1 MIGVLSVMSVSLCAF
16 ALGMGGNGGEKACAA
31 NAASDFYMENGAS
44 VRIDDKAGVR
54 FSTHISESRYNA
66 VKETAGDKEVK
77 LVTIV
82 NRADLGATHGAKK
95 AMEFEYNLAGVSA
108 KDGEYTVIARVTYS
122 ALEESLLLNA
132 ASVELEAKCYLVIG
146 NDWANA
152 VAAESDDNMR
162 SMRSVAYAALTA
174 GAVNKAD
181 VEKYLGTVREETR
194 ASALL
199 YTNAKAIDVSELTAT
214 YGDYT
219 AAYIGAKKIGD
230 VKNGKIDLA
239 EAYNGTAET
248 ITLMDSANNVVT
260 APLKY
265 AGDLS
270 AEIKSHKY
278 GSLAAMENGTV
289 ITLEKDGKQTTAT
302 VEGGKITAANLPAGT
317 YSVKT
322 NNYLNGEL
330 KITAGEKNEN
340 ALTLE
345 YDAFATTS
353 GMEGWGSVRDFSKQ
367 NDGKITL
374 DNDLQFIFSKKRYHK
389 VAFSVLLQKDWN
401 SAGRNGRQGVIFR
414 FRNGDE
420 YKGIAAMQT
429 EGEKQLQS
437 DGQTDYGAWWGA
449 QGVGLNGSLDLAEG
463 GGWNTLVNF
472 ASRTDFK
479 AALNAG
485 TLKLTVLRDGAVFY
499 AYLNGEYV
507 GCKSYAAKYADME
520 CEAGFYYFDF
530 SRTTT
535 MRDWNFEV
543 TEDTA
548 ELEAKIPAGSLNAAV
563 RTKVKGVVTQLTDGQ
578 KVKIEGGVSS
588 GEYTVTDGKISL
600 PKMFAGTYKLSYGEN
615 CFASIT
621 IEKDTEYTSDIEL
634 QYKVFDL
641 FKGWDE
647 AQHDFSHVND
657 EKPTIGN
664 NGKTLNVISHDS
676 YNDVATSLWIK
687 KGNSTH
693 EWDVQGIVLKFSNGS
708 YMFTNC
714 VKMSDGTYKLQWVN
728 GLWSLPIAK
737 AQELNYQNPFT
748 EAQNTAFESA
758 DGLQL
763 TVVRSG
769 NILTVYVNGEKV
781 PGGSV
786 VLDESYAS
794 MTVQAGFFDFDS
806 KTNATWKF
814 DIQSDISAYNTA
826 LEKTGSNEMQY
837 NNNVNLT
844 GDVWQAMKLKV
855 NAGYAGDVRIGFTA
869 WHNGV
874 DSNGDK
880 KGYVKSINSNNGN
893 SNNGPWKLQE
903 TDSWKNEVTLSDEF
917 KSALE
922 GEGLYLAYHRDAAT
936 GYVKVYAGATK
947 AALESA
953 IKSKTA
959 LSTFTAEPELK
970 KKEITVV
977 GVLFWAGDY
986 TASATGYSYGATS
999 EAVLAKLV

>member
-1 MIGVLSVMSVSLCAF
+1 MKKSKMIGALSVMSLSLCAF
-16 ALGMGGNGGEKACAA
+16 AVGMGINGGEKACAA

-66 VKETAGDKEVK
+66 AKETAGDKGVK

-82 NRADLGATHGAKK
+82 NRADLGAKPGAEK
-95 AMEFEYNLAGVSA
+95 AMEFEYNLAGVSP

-122 ALEESLLLNA
+122 ALEENLLLNA

-146 NDWANA
+146 NDWATA
-152 VAAESDDNMR
+152 VAAESNDNVR

-174 GAVNKAD
+174 GAVNQED
-181 VEKYLGTVREETR
+181 VKKYLGTVREETN

-199 YTNAKAIDVSELTAT
+199 YTDAKAIDVSELTAT

-239 EAYNGTAET
+239 VAYNGTTET

-260 APLKY
+260 APLKK

-330 KITAGEKNEN
+330 KITAGAKNES

-345 YDAFATTS
+345 
-353 GMEGWGSVRDFSKQ
+353 
-367 NDGKITL
+367 
-374 DNDLQFIFSKKRYHK
+374 
-389 VAFSVLLQKDWN
+389 
-401 SAGRNGRQGVIFR
+401 
-414 FRNGDE
+414 
-420 YKGIAAMQT
+420 
-429 EGEKQLQS
+429 
-437 DGQTDYGAWWGA
+437 
-449 QGVGLNGSLDLAEG
+449 
-463 GGWNTLVNF
+463 
-472 ASRTDFK
+472 
-479 AALNAG
+479 
-485 TLKLTVLRDGAVFY
+485 
-499 AYLNGEYV
+499 
-507 GCKSYAAKYADME
+507 
-520 CEAGFYYFDF
+520 
-530 SRTTT
+530 
-535 MRDWNFEV
+535 
-543 TEDTA
+543 
-548 ELEAKIPAGSLNAAV
+548 
-563 RTKVKGVVTQLTDGQ
+563 
-578 KVKIEGGVSS
+578 
-588 GEYTVTDGKISL
+588 
-600 PKMFAGTYKLSYGEN
+600 
-615 CFASIT
+615 
-621 IEKDTEYTSDIEL
+621 
-634 QYKVFDL
+634 YKVFDL

-657 EKPTIGN
+657 ENPTISMKGN
-664 NGKTLNVISHDS
+664 TLNVISRDK

-687 KGNSTH
+687 KGNSTNPA
-693 EWDVQGIVLKFSNGS
+693 DVQGIVLKFSNGS
-708 YMFTNC
+708 YMFTRC
-714 VKMSDGTYKLQWVN
+714 EKIGDGNYKLQWVKE
-728 GLWSLPIAK
+728 LWELPIAK
-737 AQELNYQNPFT
+737 AQWIDYQQPMT
-748 EAQNTAFESA
+748 EAQNTAFASA

-769 NILTVYVNGEKV
+769 NILTVYVNGEKI
-781 PGGSV
+781 PGGTV

-794 MTVQAGFFDFDS
+794 MTVQAGFFDYDS
-806 KTNATWKF
+806 KENATWKF
-814 DIQSDISAYNTA
+814 KIESDIFAYNTA

-855 NAGYAGDVRIGFTA
+855 NKGYTGEVRIGFTA

-874 DSNGDK
+874 DSNGK
-880 KGYVKSINSNNGN
+880 AKGYVKSILYQYEKETDS
-893 SNNGPWKLQE
+893 WIWWIQE
-903 TDSWKNEVTLSDEF
+903 TDSWKGTKLSEEF
-917 KSALE
+917 ASALT

-936 GYVKVYAGATK
+936 GFVKVYAGATK
-947 AALESA
+947 TALESA
-953 IKSKTA
+953 IESGTA
-959 LSTFTAEPELK
+959 VYTFTAESELK

-977 GVLFWAGDY
+977 GVLFWKGDY
-986 TASATGYSYGATS
+986 TASATGYSYGTTS

>member
-1 MIGVLSVMSVSLCAF
+1 MKKSKMIGVLSVMSVSLCAL
-16 ALGMGGNGGEKACAA
+16 ALGMGVNGAKADAENGAEAA
-31 NAASDFYMENGAS
+31 KDFYMENGAS

-66 VKETAGDKEVK
+66 VKESAGDKEVK

-82 NRADLGATHGAKK
+82 NRADLGAKHGADK

-132 ASVELEAKCYLVIG
+132 ASVELEAKCYLVID
-146 NDWANA
+146 NDWATA
-152 VAAESDDNMR
+152 VVAESNDNVR

-174 GAVNKAD
+174 GTVDKAD
-181 VEKYLGTVREETR
+181 VDKYLGSVQEETK

-199 YTNAKAIDVSELTAT
+199 YTNASAIDVSELTAT
-214 YGDYT
+214 YGGYT

-239 EAYNGTAET
+239 EAYNGTAKT
-248 ITLMDSANNVVT
+248 ITLMDSKNNVVT

-330 KITAGEKNEN
+330 KITAGAKNES

-345 YDAFATTS
+345 
-353 GMEGWGSVRDFSKQ
+353 
-367 NDGKITL
+367 
-374 DNDLQFIFSKKRYHK
+374 
-389 VAFSVLLQKDWN
+389 
-401 SAGRNGRQGVIFR
+401 
-414 FRNGDE
+414 
-420 YKGIAAMQT
+420 
-429 EGEKQLQS
+429 
-437 DGQTDYGAWWGA
+437 
-449 QGVGLNGSLDLAEG
+449 
-463 GGWNTLVNF
+463 
-472 ASRTDFK
+472 
-479 AALNAG
+479 
-485 TLKLTVLRDGAVFY
+485 
-499 AYLNGEYV
+499 
-507 GCKSYAAKYADME
+507 
-520 CEAGFYYFDF
+520 
-530 SRTTT
+530 
-535 MRDWNFEV
+535 
-543 TEDTA
+543 
-548 ELEAKIPAGSLNAAV
+548 
-563 RTKVKGVVTQLTDGQ
+563 
-578 KVKIEGGVSS
+578 
-588 GEYTVTDGKISL
+588 
-600 PKMFAGTYKLSYGEN
+600 
-615 CFASIT
+615 
-621 IEKDTEYTSDIEL
+621 
-634 QYKVFDL
+634 YKVFDL

-657 EKPTIGN
+657 ENPTISMKGN
-664 NGKTLNVISHDS
+664 TLNVISHDS

-687 KGNSTH
+687 KGNSTNPS
-693 EWDVQGIVLKFSNGS
+693 DVQGIVLKFSNGS
-708 YMFTNC
+708 YMFTRC
-714 VKMSDGTYKLQWVN
+714 EKMGDGNYKLQWVKE
-728 GLWSLPIAK
+728 LWNLPIAK
-737 AQELNYQNPFT
+737 AQWIDYQQPMT
-748 EAQNTAFESA
+748 EAQNTAFENA

-763 TVVRSG
+763 TAVRSG
-769 NILTVYVNGEKV
+769 NILTVYVNGEKL

-794 MTVQAGFFDFDS
+794 MTVQAGFFDYDS
-806 KTNATWKF
+806 KENATWKF
-814 DIQSDISAYNTA
+814 KIESDISTTYNTA
-826 LEKTGSNEMQY
+826 LEKTDSNEKQY

-855 NAGYAGDVRIGFTA
+855 NAGYTGEVRIGFTA

-874 DSNGDK
+874 DSNGK
-880 KGYVKSINSNNGN
+880 AQGYVKSILYQDGQ
-893 SNNGPWKLQE
+893 WWIQE
-903 TDSWKNEVTLSDEF
+903 TDSWKGTNLPEEF
-917 KSALE
+917 ASALT
-922 GEGLYLAYHRDAAT
+922 GDGLYLAYHRDAAT

-953 IKSKTA
+953 IKSGTA
-959 LSTFTAEPELK
+959 VYTFTAEQELK

-977 GVLFWAGDY
+977 GVLFWKGDY

>member
-1 MIGVLSVMSVSLCAF
+1 MKKSKMIGVLSVMSVSLCAF
-16 ALGMGGNGGEKACAA
+16 ALGMGVNGAKADAENGA
-31 NAASDFYMENGAS
+31 EATKDFYMEQGAS
-44 VRIDDKAGVR
+44 VRIDDKAGMR

-82 NRADLGATHGAKK
+82 NRADIGATHGAEK

-132 ASVELEAKCYLVIG
+132 ASVELEAKCYLVIDNG
-146 NDWANA
+146 WATA
-152 VAAESDDNMR
+152 VVAESNDNVR

-174 GAVNKAD
+174 GTVDKAD
-181 VEKYLGTVREETR
+181 VEKYLGSVQEETK

-199 YTNAKAIDVSELTAT
+199 YTNASAIDVSELTAT
-214 YGDYT
+214 YGGYT

-239 EAYNGTAET
+239 EAYKGTAET
-248 ITLMDSANNVVT
+248 ITLMDSKNNVVT

-330 KITAGEKNEN
+330 KITAGAKNES

-345 YDAFATTS
+345 
-353 GMEGWGSVRDFSKQ
+353 
-367 NDGKITL
+367 
-374 DNDLQFIFSKKRYHK
+374 
-389 VAFSVLLQKDWN
+389 
-401 SAGRNGRQGVIFR
+401 
-414 FRNGDE
+414 
-420 YKGIAAMQT
+420 
-429 EGEKQLQS
+429 
-437 DGQTDYGAWWGA
+437 
-449 QGVGLNGSLDLAEG
+449 
-463 GGWNTLVNF
+463 
-472 ASRTDFK
+472 
-479 AALNAG
+479 
-485 TLKLTVLRDGAVFY
+485 
-499 AYLNGEYV
+499 
-507 GCKSYAAKYADME
+507 
-520 CEAGFYYFDF
+520 
-530 SRTTT
+530 
-535 MRDWNFEV
+535 
-543 TEDTA
+543 
-548 ELEAKIPAGSLNAAV
+548 
-563 RTKVKGVVTQLTDGQ
+563 
-578 KVKIEGGVSS
+578 
-588 GEYTVTDGKISL
+588 
-600 PKMFAGTYKLSYGEN
+600 
-615 CFASIT
+615 
-621 IEKDTEYTSDIEL
+621 
-634 QYKVFDL
+634 YKVFDL

-657 EKPTIGN
+657 KNPTISMKGN
-664 NGKTLNVISHDS
+664 TLNVISHDS

-693 EWDVQGIVLKFSNGS
+693 VQDTQGIVLKFSNGS
-708 YMFTNC
+708 YMVTRC
-714 VKMSDGTYKLQWVN
+714 EKKGDGNYKLQWMAEI
-728 GLWSLPIAK
+728 WDLPFAK
-737 AQELNYQNPFT
+737 AQWLDYQNLLT
-748 EAQNTAFESA
+748 ETQNTAFESA

-763 TVVRSG
+763 TAVRSG

-786 VLDESYAS
+786 VLDESYAT
-794 MTVQAGFFDFDS
+794 MTAQVGFFAYDS
-806 KTNATWKF
+806 KANSPWKF

-826 LEKTGSNEMQY
+826 LEKTGSDDREY
-837 NNNVNLT
+837 KNNVYLT
-844 GDVWQAMKLKV
+844 GDVWQAMKVKV
-855 NAGYAGDVRIGFTA
+855 NAGYNTAGEVRIGFTA
-869 WHNGV
+869 GYNGN
-874 DSNGDK
+874 DNGP
-880 KGYVKSINSNNGN
+880 GYVKSILYQKGQWSI
-893 SNNGPWKLQE
+893 QE
-903 TDSWKNEVTLSDEF
+903 TNSWKGTNLSEEYIN
-917 KSALE
+917 ALT
-922 GEGLYLAYHRDAAT
+922 GDGLYLAYHRDAAT
-936 GYVKVYAGATK
+936 GDVEVYVGVTK

-953 IKSKTA
+953 IESGKA
-959 LSTFTAEPELK
+959 LYTFTAAPELK

-977 GVLFWAGDY
+977 GVHFWKGDY

>member
-1 MIGVLSVMSVSLCAF
+1 
-16 ALGMGGNGGEKACAA
+16 
-31 NAASDFYMENGAS
+31 MENGAS

-82 NRADLGATHGAKK
+82 NRADLGATHGAEK

-146 NDWANA
+146 NEWANA
-152 VAAESDDNMR
+152 VAAESNDNVR

-174 GAVNKAD
+174 GSVNQED
-181 VEKYLGTVREETR
+181 VEKYLGTVQEETN

-199 YTNAKAIDVSELTAT
+199 YTDAKAIDVSELTAT
-214 YGDYT
+214 YGGYT

-330 KITAGEKNEN
+330 KITAGAKNES

-345 YDAFATTS
+345 
-353 GMEGWGSVRDFSKQ
+353 
-367 NDGKITL
+367 
-374 DNDLQFIFSKKRYHK
+374 
-389 VAFSVLLQKDWN
+389 
-401 SAGRNGRQGVIFR
+401 
-414 FRNGDE
+414 
-420 YKGIAAMQT
+420 
-429 EGEKQLQS
+429 
-437 DGQTDYGAWWGA
+437 
-449 QGVGLNGSLDLAEG
+449 
-463 GGWNTLVNF
+463 
-472 ASRTDFK
+472 
-479 AALNAG
+479 
-485 TLKLTVLRDGAVFY
+485 
-499 AYLNGEYV
+499 
-507 GCKSYAAKYADME
+507 
-520 CEAGFYYFDF
+520 
-530 SRTTT
+530 
-535 MRDWNFEV
+535 
-543 TEDTA
+543 
-548 ELEAKIPAGSLNAAV
+548 
-563 RTKVKGVVTQLTDGQ
+563 
-578 KVKIEGGVSS
+578 
-588 GEYTVTDGKISL
+588 
-600 PKMFAGTYKLSYGEN
+600 
-615 CFASIT
+615 
-621 IEKDTEYTSDIEL
+621 
-634 QYKVFDL
+634 YKVFDL

-657 EKPTIGN
+657 ENPTISMKGN
-664 NGKTLNVISHDS
+664 TLNVISHDS

-687 KGNSTH
+687 KGNSTNKS
-693 EWDVQGIVLKFSNGS
+693 DVQGIVLKFSNGS
-708 YMFTNC
+708 YMFTRC
-714 VKMSDGTYKLQWVN
+714 EKMGDGNYKLQWVKE
-728 GLWSLPIAK
+728 LWNLPIAK
-737 AQELNYQNPFT
+737 AQWIDYQQPMT

-763 TVVRSG
+763 TAVRSG
-769 NILTVYVNGEKV
+769 NILTVYVNGEKIT
-781 PGGSV
+781 GGTV

-794 MTVQAGFFDFDS
+794 MTVQAGFFDYDS

-814 DIQSDISAYNTA
+814 DIRSDISAYNTA
-826 LEKTGSNEMQY
+826 LEKTDSNEKQY

-855 NAGYAGDVRIGFTA
+855 NEGYTGEVRIGFTA

-874 DSNGDK
+874 DSNGK
-880 KGYVKSINSNNGN
+880 AQGYVKSILYQDGQ
-893 SNNGPWKLQE
+893 WWIQE
-903 TDSWKNEVTLSDEF
+903 TDSWKGTKLSEEF
-917 KSALE
+917 ASALT

-936 GYVKVYAGATK
+936 GFVKVYAGATK

-953 IKSKTA
+953 IKDGIA
-959 LSTFTAEPELK
+959 VYTFTAEPELK

-977 GVLFWAGDY
+977 GVLFWRGDY

-999 EAVLAKLV
+999 GAVLAKLV

>member
-1 MIGVLSVMSVSLCAF
+1 
-16 ALGMGGNGGEKACAA
+16 
-31 NAASDFYMENGAS
+31 MENGAS

-66 VKETAGDKEVK
+66 AKETAGDKEVK

-82 NRADLGATHGAKK
+82 NRADLGATHGAEK

-146 NDWANA
+146 NDWATA
-152 VAAESDDNMR
+152 VAAESNDNVR

-174 GAVNKAD
+174 GSVNQED
-181 VEKYLGTVREETR
+181 VKKYLGTVQEETK

-199 YTNAKAIDVSELTAT
+199 YTDAKAIDVSELTAT
-214 YGDYT
+214 YGGYT

-260 APLKY
+260 APLKK

-330 KITAGEKNEN
+330 KITAGAKNES

-345 YDAFATTS
+345 
-353 GMEGWGSVRDFSKQ
+353 
-367 NDGKITL
+367 
-374 DNDLQFIFSKKRYHK
+374 
-389 VAFSVLLQKDWN
+389 
-401 SAGRNGRQGVIFR
+401 
-414 FRNGDE
+414 
-420 YKGIAAMQT
+420 
-429 EGEKQLQS
+429 
-437 DGQTDYGAWWGA
+437 
-449 QGVGLNGSLDLAEG
+449 
-463 GGWNTLVNF
+463 
-472 ASRTDFK
+472 
-479 AALNAG
+479 
-485 TLKLTVLRDGAVFY
+485 
-499 AYLNGEYV
+499 
-507 GCKSYAAKYADME
+507 
-520 CEAGFYYFDF
+520 
-530 SRTTT
+530 
-535 MRDWNFEV
+535 
-543 TEDTA
+543 
-548 ELEAKIPAGSLNAAV
+548 
-563 RTKVKGVVTQLTDGQ
+563 
-578 KVKIEGGVSS
+578 
-588 GEYTVTDGKISL
+588 
-600 PKMFAGTYKLSYGEN
+600 
-615 CFASIT
+615 
-621 IEKDTEYTSDIEL
+621 
-634 QYKVFDL
+634 YKVFDL

-657 EKPTIGN
+657 ENPTISMKGN
-664 NGKTLNVISHDS
+664 TLNVISREK

-687 KGNSTH
+687 KGNSTNPS
-693 EWDVQGIVLKFSNGS
+693 DVQGIVLKFSNGS
-708 YMFTNC
+708 YMFTRC
-714 VKMSDGTYKLQWVN
+714 EKMGDGNYKLQWVKE
-728 GLWSLPIAK
+728 LWNLPIAK
-737 AQELNYQNPFT
+737 AQWIDYQQPIT
-748 EAQNTAFESA
+748 EAQNTAFENA

-763 TVVRSG
+763 TAVRSG
-769 NILTVYVNGEKV
+769 NILTVYVNGEKL

-814 DIQSDISAYNTA
+814 DIRSDISAYNTA
-826 LEKTGSNEMQY
+826 LEKTDSNEKQY

-855 NAGYAGDVRIGFTA
+855 NAGYTGEVRIGFTA
-869 WHNGV
+869 WHNGA
-874 DSNGDK
+874 NA
-880 KGYVKSINSNNGN
+880 GYVKSIVCQDGQ
-893 SNNGPWKLQE
+893 WWIQE
-903 TDSWKNEVTLSDEF
+903 TDSWYGTKLSEEF
-917 KSALE
+917 ASALT
-922 GEGLYLAYHRDAAT
+922 GDGLYLAYHREAAT

-953 IKSKTA
+953 IESGTA
-959 LSTFTAEPELK
+959 LYTFTAEPELK

-977 GVLFWAGDY
+977 GVLFWRGDY

>member
-1 MIGVLSVMSVSLCAF
+1 
-16 ALGMGGNGGEKACAA
+16 
-31 NAASDFYMENGAS
+31 MENGAS

-66 VKETAGDKEVK
+66 AKETAGDKEVK

-82 NRADLGATHGAKK
+82 NRADLGATHGAEK

-146 NDWANA
+146 NEWETA
-152 VAAESDDNMR
+152 VAAESNDNVR
-162 SMRSVAYAALTA
+162 SMRSVAYAALTE
-174 GAVNKAD
+174 GSVNQED
-181 VEKYLGTVREETR
+181 VKKYLGSVQEETK

-199 YTNAKAIDVSELTAT
+199 YTDAKAIDVSELTAT
-214 YGDYT
+214 YGGYT

-302 VEGGKITAANLPAGT
+302 VEDGKITAANLPAGT

-330 KITAGEKNEN
+330 TITAGAKNES
-340 ALTLE
+340 ALTL
-345 YDAFATTS
+345 
-353 GMEGWGSVRDFSKQ
+353 K
-367 NDGKITL
+367 
-374 DNDLQFIFSKKRYHK
+374 
-389 VAFSVLLQKDWN
+389 
-401 SAGRNGRQGVIFR
+401 
-414 FRNGDE
+414 
-420 YKGIAAMQT
+420 
-429 EGEKQLQS
+429 
-437 DGQTDYGAWWGA
+437 
-449 QGVGLNGSLDLAEG
+449 
-463 GGWNTLVNF
+463 
-472 ASRTDFK
+472 
-479 AALNAG
+479 
-485 TLKLTVLRDGAVFY
+485 
-499 AYLNGEYV
+499 
-507 GCKSYAAKYADME
+507 
-520 CEAGFYYFDF
+520 
-530 SRTTT
+530 
-535 MRDWNFEV
+535 
-543 TEDTA
+543 
-548 ELEAKIPAGSLNAAV
+548 
-563 RTKVKGVVTQLTDGQ
+563 
-578 KVKIEGGVSS
+578 
-588 GEYTVTDGKISL
+588 
-600 PKMFAGTYKLSYGEN
+600 
-615 CFASIT
+615 
-621 IEKDTEYTSDIEL
+621 
-634 QYKVFDL
+634 YKVFDL

-647 AQHDFSHVND
+647 AEHDFSHVND
-657 EKPTIGN
+657 ENPTISMKGN
-664 NGKTLNVISHDS
+664 TLNVISHDS

-687 KGNSTH
+687 KGNSTNPS
-693 EWDVQGIVLKFSNGS
+693 DVQGIVLKFSNGS
-708 YMFTNC
+708 YMFTRC
-714 VKMSDGTYKLQWVN
+714 EKMGDGNYKLQWVKE
-728 GLWSLPIAK
+728 LWNLPIAK
-737 AQELNYQNPFT
+737 AQWIDYQQPIT

-763 TVVRSG
+763 TAVRSG
-769 NILTVYVNGEKV
+769 NILTVYVNGEKI

-814 DIQSDISAYNTA
+814 DIRSDISAYNTA
-826 LEKTGSNEMQY
+826 LEKTDSNEKQY

-855 NAGYAGDVRIGFTA
+855 NAGYTGEVRIGFTA

-874 DSNGDK
+874 DSNGK
-880 KGYVKSINSNNGN
+880 AQGYVKSILYQDGQ
-893 SNNGPWKLQE
+893 WWIQE
-903 TDSWKNEVTLSDEF
+903 TDSWKGTKLSEEF
-917 KSALE
+917 ASALT

-953 IKSKTA
+953 IKDGIA
-959 LSTFTAEPELK
+959 VYTFTAEPELK

-977 GVLFWAGDY
+977 GVLFWKGDY

-999 EAVLAKLV
+999 GAVLEKLV

>member
-1 MIGVLSVMSVSLCAF
+1 
-16 ALGMGGNGGEKACAA
+16 
-31 NAASDFYMENGAS
+31 MENGAS

-66 VKETAGDKEVK
+66 AKETAGDKEVK

-82 NRADLGATHGAKK
+82 NRADLGATHGAEK

-146 NDWANA
+146 NDWETA
-152 VAAESDDNMR
+152 VAAESNDNVR

-174 GAVNKAD
+174 GSVNQED
-181 VEKYLGTVREETR
+181 VEKYLGSVKEETN

-199 YTNAKAIDVSELTAT
+199 YTDAKAIDVSELTAT
-214 YGDYT
+214 YGGYT

-302 VEGGKITAANLPAGT
+302 VAGGKITAANLPAGT

-330 KITAGEKNEN
+330 KITAGAKNES

-345 YDAFATTS
+345 
-353 GMEGWGSVRDFSKQ
+353 
-367 NDGKITL
+367 
-374 DNDLQFIFSKKRYHK
+374 
-389 VAFSVLLQKDWN
+389 
-401 SAGRNGRQGVIFR
+401 
-414 FRNGDE
+414 
-420 YKGIAAMQT
+420 
-429 EGEKQLQS
+429 
-437 DGQTDYGAWWGA
+437 
-449 QGVGLNGSLDLAEG
+449 
-463 GGWNTLVNF
+463 
-472 ASRTDFK
+472 
-479 AALNAG
+479 
-485 TLKLTVLRDGAVFY
+485 
-499 AYLNGEYV
+499 
-507 GCKSYAAKYADME
+507 
-520 CEAGFYYFDF
+520 
-530 SRTTT
+530 
-535 MRDWNFEV
+535 
-543 TEDTA
+543 
-548 ELEAKIPAGSLNAAV
+548 
-563 RTKVKGVVTQLTDGQ
+563 
-578 KVKIEGGVSS
+578 
-588 GEYTVTDGKISL
+588 
-600 PKMFAGTYKLSYGEN
+600 
-615 CFASIT
+615 
-621 IEKDTEYTSDIEL
+621 
-634 QYKVFDL
+634 YKVFDL

-657 EKPTIGN
+657 ENPTISMKGN
-664 NGKTLNVISHDS
+664 TLNVISHDS

-693 EWDVQGIVLKFSNGS
+693 GQDVQGIVLKFSDGK
-708 YMFTNC
+708 YMITRSE
-714 VKMSDGTYKLQWVN
+714 KMGDGNYKLQWMASN
-728 GLWSLPIAK
+728 ALWGMVTAK
-737 AQELNYQNPFT
+737 DQWLDYQNPLT
-748 EAQNTAFESA
+748 EAQNTAFGSA

-769 NILTVYVNGEKV
+769 NILTVYVNGEKI

-826 LEKTGSNEMQY
+826 LEKTDSNEKQY

-855 NAGYAGDVRIGFTA
+855 NAGYTGEVRIGFTA
-869 WHNGV
+869 WHNGA
-874 DSNGDK
+874 NA
-880 KGYVKSINSNNGN
+880 GYVKSIVCQEGN
-893 SNNGPWKLQE
+893 WWIQE
-903 TDSWKNEVTLSDEF
+903 TDSWHGTKLSEEF
-917 KSALE
+917 ASALT
-922 GEGLYLAYHRDAAT
+922 GDGLYLAYHRDAAT
-936 GYVKVYAGATK
+936 GYVEVYAGVTK

-953 IKSKTA
+953 IESGTA
-959 LSTFTAEPELK
+959 LYTFTAEPELK

-977 GVLFWAGDY
+977 GVLFWRGDY

-999 EAVLAKLV
+999 GAVLAKLV

>member
-1 MIGVLSVMSVSLCAF
+1 MKKSKMIGALSVMSVSLCAF
-16 ALGMGGNGGEKACAA
+16 AVGMGGGNGGEKACAA
-31 NAASDFYMENGAS
+31 NATSDFYMENGAS

-66 VKETAGDKEVK
+66 AKDTAGDKEVK

-82 NRADLGATHGAKK
+82 NRADLGATHGAEK

-146 NDWANA
+146 NEWETA
-152 VAAESDDNMR
+152 VAAESNDNVR

-174 GAVNKAD
+174 GAVNQAD
-181 VEKYLGTVREETR
+181 VEKYLGTVQEETK

-199 YTNAKAIDVSELTAT
+199 YTDAKAIDVSELTAT
-214 YGDYT
+214 YGGYT

-278 GSLAAMENGTV
+278 GSLAAMENGTA

-302 VEGGKITAANLPAGT
+302 VEGGKIIAANLPAGT

-330 KITAGEKNEN
+330 KITAGAKNES

-345 YDAFATTS
+345 
-353 GMEGWGSVRDFSKQ
+353 
-367 NDGKITL
+367 
-374 DNDLQFIFSKKRYHK
+374 
-389 VAFSVLLQKDWN
+389 
-401 SAGRNGRQGVIFR
+401 
-414 FRNGDE
+414 
-420 YKGIAAMQT
+420 
-429 EGEKQLQS
+429 
-437 DGQTDYGAWWGA
+437 
-449 QGVGLNGSLDLAEG
+449 
-463 GGWNTLVNF
+463 
-472 ASRTDFK
+472 
-479 AALNAG
+479 
-485 TLKLTVLRDGAVFY
+485 
-499 AYLNGEYV
+499 
-507 GCKSYAAKYADME
+507 
-520 CEAGFYYFDF
+520 
-530 SRTTT
+530 
-535 MRDWNFEV
+535 
-543 TEDTA
+543 
-548 ELEAKIPAGSLNAAV
+548 
-563 RTKVKGVVTQLTDGQ
+563 
-578 KVKIEGGVSS
+578 
-588 GEYTVTDGKISL
+588 
-600 PKMFAGTYKLSYGEN
+600 
-615 CFASIT
+615 
-621 IEKDTEYTSDIEL
+621 
-634 QYKVFDL
+634 YKVFDL

-647 AQHDFSHVND
+647 AEHDFSHVND
-657 EKPTIGN
+657 ENPTISMK
-664 NGKTLNVISHDS
+664 GKTLNVISHDA

-693 EWDVQGIVLKFSNGS
+693 EQDAQGIVIKFSNGS
-708 YMFTNC
+708 YMFTKCEKLSGGN
-714 VKMSDGTYKLQWVN
+714 YKLQWVKE
-728 GLWSLPIAK
+728 LWNLPIAK
-737 AQELNYQNPFT
+737 AQWIDYQQPIT
-748 EAQNTAFESA
+748 AAQNTAFESA

-763 TVVRSG
+763 TAVRSG
-769 NILTVYVNGEKV
+769 NILTVYVNGEKI
-781 PGGSV
+781 PGGTV

-826 LEKTGSNEMQY
+826 LEKTDSNERQY

-855 NAGYAGDVRIGFTA
+855 NKGDAGEVRIGFTA
-869 WHNGV
+869 WHNGA
-874 DSNGDK
+874 NA
-880 KGYVKSINSNNGN
+880 GYVKSILYQNGQ
-893 SNNGPWKLQE
+893 WFIQE
-903 TDSWKNEVTLSDEF
+903 TDSWKGTKLSEEF
-917 KSALE
+917 ASALT
-922 GEGLYLAYHRDAAT
+922 GDGLYLAYHRDAAT
-936 GYVKVYAGATK
+936 GYVEVYAGATK

-953 IKSKTA
+953 IESKSA
-959 LSTFTAEPELK
+959 VYTFTAEAELK

-977 GVLFWAGDY
+977 GVLFWKGDY

>member
-1 MIGVLSVMSVSLCAF
+1 
-16 ALGMGGNGGEKACAA
+16 
-31 NAASDFYMENGAS
+31 MENGAS

-66 VKETAGDKEVK
+66 AKETAGDKEVK

-82 NRADLGATHGAKK
+82 NRADLGATHGAEK

-146 NDWANA
+146 NDWATA
-152 VAAESDDNMR
+152 VAAESNDNVR

-174 GAVNKAD
+174 GSVNQED
-181 VEKYLGTVREETR
+181 VKKYLGTVQEETK

-199 YTNAKAIDVSELTAT
+199 YTDAKAIDVSELTAT
-214 YGDYT
+214 YSGYT
-219 AAYIGAKKIGD
+219 AAYIDAKKIGD

-239 EAYNGTAET
+239 EAYNGTAAT

-278 GSLAAMENGTV
+278 GSLAAMENGTE

-317 YSVKT
+317 YSVKS

-330 KITAGEKNEN
+330 KITAGAKNES

-345 YDAFATTS
+345 
-353 GMEGWGSVRDFSKQ
+353 
-367 NDGKITL
+367 
-374 DNDLQFIFSKKRYHK
+374 
-389 VAFSVLLQKDWN
+389 
-401 SAGRNGRQGVIFR
+401 
-414 FRNGDE
+414 
-420 YKGIAAMQT
+420 
-429 EGEKQLQS
+429 
-437 DGQTDYGAWWGA
+437 
-449 QGVGLNGSLDLAEG
+449 
-463 GGWNTLVNF
+463 
-472 ASRTDFK
+472 
-479 AALNAG
+479 
-485 TLKLTVLRDGAVFY
+485 
-499 AYLNGEYV
+499 
-507 GCKSYAAKYADME
+507 
-520 CEAGFYYFDF
+520 
-530 SRTTT
+530 
-535 MRDWNFEV
+535 
-543 TEDTA
+543 
-548 ELEAKIPAGSLNAAV
+548 
-563 RTKVKGVVTQLTDGQ
+563 
-578 KVKIEGGVSS
+578 
-588 GEYTVTDGKISL
+588 
-600 PKMFAGTYKLSYGEN
+600 
-615 CFASIT
+615 
-621 IEKDTEYTSDIEL
+621 
-634 QYKVFDL
+634 YKVFDL

-647 AQHDFSHVND
+647 AEHDFSHVND
-657 EKPTIGN
+657 ENPTISMK
-664 NGKTLNVISHDS
+664 GKTLNVISHDS

-687 KGNSTH
+687 KGNSTNPS
-693 EWDVQGIVLKFSNGS
+693 DVQGIVLKFSNGS
-708 YMFTNC
+708 YMFTRC
-714 VKMSDGTYKLQWVN
+714 EKMGDGNYKLQWVKE
-728 GLWSLPIAK
+728 LWELPIVK
-737 AQELNYQNPFT
+737 AQWIDYQQPIT
-748 EAQNTAFESA
+748 AAQNTAFESA

-763 TVVRSG
+763 TAVRSG
-769 NILTVYVNGEKV
+769 NILTVYVNGEKI
-781 PGGSV
+781 PGGTV

-826 LEKTGSNEMQY
+826 LEKTGSDERQY

-855 NAGYAGDVRIGFTA
+855 NKGDAGEVRIGFTA

-874 DSNGDK
+874 DSNGK
-880 KGYVKSINSNNGN
+880 AKGYVKSILYQDGQ
-893 SNNGPWKLQE
+893 WWIQE
-903 TDSWKNEVTLSDEF
+903 TDSWKGTKLSEEF
-917 KSALE
+917 ASALT

-936 GYVKVYAGATK
+936 GFVKVYAGATK

-953 IKSKTA
+953 IKDGIA
-959 LSTFTAEPELK
+959 VYTFTAEPELK

-977 GVLFWAGDY
+977 GVLFWRGDY

>member
-1 MIGVLSVMSVSLCAF
+1 MKKSKMIGVLSVMSLSLCAF
-16 ALGMGGNGGEKACAA
+16 AVGMGGGNGGEKACAA

-66 VKETAGDKEVK
+66 AKETAGDKEVK

-82 NRADLGATHGAKK
+82 NRADLGATHGAEK

-146 NDWANA
+146 NEWETA
-152 VAAESDDNMR
+152 VAAESNDNVR
-162 SMRSVAYAALTA
+162 SMRSVAYAALTE
-174 GAVNKAD
+174 GSVNQED
-181 VEKYLGTVREETR
+181 VKKYLGTVQEETN

-199 YTNAKAIDVSELTAT
+199 YTDAKAIDVSELTAT
-214 YGDYT
+214 YGGYT

-239 EAYNGTAET
+239 EAYKGTAET

-317 YSVKT
+317 YSVKS

-330 KITAGEKNEN
+330 KITAGVKNES

-345 YDAFATTS
+345 
-353 GMEGWGSVRDFSKQ
+353 
-367 NDGKITL
+367 
-374 DNDLQFIFSKKRYHK
+374 
-389 VAFSVLLQKDWN
+389 
-401 SAGRNGRQGVIFR
+401 
-414 FRNGDE
+414 
-420 YKGIAAMQT
+420 
-429 EGEKQLQS
+429 
-437 DGQTDYGAWWGA
+437 
-449 QGVGLNGSLDLAEG
+449 
-463 GGWNTLVNF
+463 
-472 ASRTDFK
+472 
-479 AALNAG
+479 
-485 TLKLTVLRDGAVFY
+485 
-499 AYLNGEYV
+499 
-507 GCKSYAAKYADME
+507 
-520 CEAGFYYFDF
+520 
-530 SRTTT
+530 
-535 MRDWNFEV
+535 
-543 TEDTA
+543 
-548 ELEAKIPAGSLNAAV
+548 
-563 RTKVKGVVTQLTDGQ
+563 
-578 KVKIEGGVSS
+578 
-588 GEYTVTDGKISL
+588 
-600 PKMFAGTYKLSYGEN
+600 
-615 CFASIT
+615 
-621 IEKDTEYTSDIEL
+621 
-634 QYKVFDL
+634 YKVFDL

-657 EKPTIGN
+657 ENPTISMKGN
-664 NGKTLNVISHDS
+664 TLNVISHDA

-687 KGNSTH
+687 KGNSMNPS
-693 EWDVQGIVLKFSNGS
+693 DVQGIVLKFSNGS
-708 YMFTNC
+708 YMFTRC
-714 VKMSDGTYKLQWVN
+714 EKMGDGNYKLQWVKE
-728 GLWSLPIAK
+728 LWNLPIAK
-737 AQELNYQNPFT
+737 AQWIDYQQPMT

-763 TVVRSG
+763 TAVRCG
-769 NILTVYVNGEKV
+769 NILTVYVNGEKI

-814 DIQSDISAYNTA
+814 DIRSDISAYNTA
-826 LEKTGSNEMQY
+826 LEKTGSDARQY

-855 NAGYAGDVRIGFTA
+855 NAGYTGEVRIGFTA

-874 DSNGDK
+874 DSNGK
-880 KGYVKSINSNNGN
+880 AQGYVKSILYQDGQ
-893 SNNGPWKLQE
+893 WWIQE
-903 TDSWKNEVTLSDEF
+903 TDSWKGTKLSEEF
-917 KSALE
+917 ASALT

-936 GYVKVYAGATK
+936 GFVKVYAGATK

-953 IKSKTA
+953 IKDGIA
-959 LSTFTAEPELK
+959 VYTFTAEPELK

-977 GVLFWAGDY
+977 GVLFWRGDY

-999 EAVLAKLV
+999 GAVLEKLV

>member
-1 MIGVLSVMSVSLCAF
+1 
-16 ALGMGGNGGEKACAA
+16 
-31 NAASDFYMENGAS
+31 MENGAS

-66 VKETAGDKEVK
+66 AKETAGDKEVK

-82 NRADLGATHGAKK
+82 NRADLGATHGAEK

-146 NDWANA
+146 NEWETA
-152 VAAESDDNMR
+152 VAAESNDNVR

-174 GAVNKAD
+174 GAVDKAD
-181 VEKYLGTVREETR
+181 VEKYLGTVKEESN

-199 YTNAKAIDVSELTAT
+199 YTDAKAIDVSELTAT
-214 YGDYT
+214 YSGYT

-330 KITAGEKNEN
+330 KITAGAKNES

-345 YDAFATTS
+345 
-353 GMEGWGSVRDFSKQ
+353 
-367 NDGKITL
+367 
-374 DNDLQFIFSKKRYHK
+374 
-389 VAFSVLLQKDWN
+389 
-401 SAGRNGRQGVIFR
+401 
-414 FRNGDE
+414 
-420 YKGIAAMQT
+420 
-429 EGEKQLQS
+429 
-437 DGQTDYGAWWGA
+437 
-449 QGVGLNGSLDLAEG
+449 
-463 GGWNTLVNF
+463 
-472 ASRTDFK
+472 
-479 AALNAG
+479 
-485 TLKLTVLRDGAVFY
+485 
-499 AYLNGEYV
+499 
-507 GCKSYAAKYADME
+507 
-520 CEAGFYYFDF
+520 
-530 SRTTT
+530 
-535 MRDWNFEV
+535 
-543 TEDTA
+543 
-548 ELEAKIPAGSLNAAV
+548 
-563 RTKVKGVVTQLTDGQ
+563 
-578 KVKIEGGVSS
+578 
-588 GEYTVTDGKISL
+588 
-600 PKMFAGTYKLSYGEN
+600 
-615 CFASIT
+615 
-621 IEKDTEYTSDIEL
+621 
-634 QYKVFDL
+634 YKVFDL

-657 EKPTIGN
+657 ENPTISMK
-664 NGKTLNVISHDS
+664 GKTLNVISHDS

-687 KGNSTH
+687 KGNSTNKS
-693 EWDVQGIVLKFSNGS
+693 DVQGIVLKFSNGS
-708 YMFTNC
+708 YMFTRC
-714 VKMSDGTYKLQWVN
+714 EKMGDGNYKLQWVKE
-728 GLWSLPIAK
+728 LWDLPIAK
-737 AQELNYQNPFT
+737 AQWIDYQQPMT
-748 EAQNTAFESA
+748 EAQNTAFASE

-763 TVVRSG
+763 TAVRSG
-769 NILTVYVNGEKV
+769 NILTVYVNGEKI

-794 MTVQAGFFDFDS
+794 MTVQAGFFDYDS

-826 LEKTGSNEMQY
+826 LEKTGSNEMHY
-837 NNNVNLT
+837 YNNVNLT
-844 GDVWQAMKLKV
+844 GDVWQAMKVKV
-855 NAGYAGDVRIGFTA
+855 NAGYTGEVRIGFTA
-869 WHNGV
+869 VHKGV
-874 DSNGDK
+874 DQ
-880 KGYVKSINSNNGN
+880 GYVKSILYQNGN
-893 SNNGPWKLQE
+893 WSIQE
-903 TDSWKNEVTLSDEF
+903 TNSWKGTNLSEEF
-917 KSALE
+917 VSALT
-922 GEGLYLAYHRDAAT
+922 GEGLYLAYHRDAKT

-953 IKSKTA
+953 IKDGIA
-959 LSTFTAEPELK
+959 VYTFTAEPELK

-977 GVLFWAGDY
+977 GVHFFKDEKGAY

-999 EAVLAKLV
+999 GAVLEKLV

>member
-1 MIGVLSVMSVSLCAF
+1 MKKSKMIGALSVMSLSLCAF
-16 ALGMGGNGGEKACAA
+16 AVGMGINGGEKACAA

-82 NRADLGATHGAKK
+82 NRADLGAKHGAEK

-146 NDWANA
+146 NDWDAA
-152 VAAESDDNMR
+152 VAAESDDNVR
-162 SMRSVAYAALTA
+162 SMRSVAYAALKA
-174 GAVNKAD
+174 GAVKQAD
-181 VEKYLGTVREETR
+181 VEKYLGTVQKETN

-199 YTNAKAIDVSELTAT
+199 YTDAKAIDVSELTAT
-214 YGDYT
+214 YGNYT

-239 EAYNGTAET
+239 EAYSGTAKT

-330 KITAGEKNEN
+330 KITAGAKNES

-345 YDAFATTS
+345 
-353 GMEGWGSVRDFSKQ
+353 
-367 NDGKITL
+367 
-374 DNDLQFIFSKKRYHK
+374 
-389 VAFSVLLQKDWN
+389 
-401 SAGRNGRQGVIFR
+401 
-414 FRNGDE
+414 
-420 YKGIAAMQT
+420 
-429 EGEKQLQS
+429 
-437 DGQTDYGAWWGA
+437 
-449 QGVGLNGSLDLAEG
+449 
-463 GGWNTLVNF
+463 
-472 ASRTDFK
+472 
-479 AALNAG
+479 
-485 TLKLTVLRDGAVFY
+485 
-499 AYLNGEYV
+499 
-507 GCKSYAAKYADME
+507 
-520 CEAGFYYFDF
+520 
-530 SRTTT
+530 
-535 MRDWNFEV
+535 
-543 TEDTA
+543 
-548 ELEAKIPAGSLNAAV
+548 
-563 RTKVKGVVTQLTDGQ
+563 
-578 KVKIEGGVSS
+578 
-588 GEYTVTDGKISL
+588 
-600 PKMFAGTYKLSYGEN
+600 
-615 CFASIT
+615 
-621 IEKDTEYTSDIEL
+621 
-634 QYKVFDL
+634 YKVFDL

-657 EKPTIGN
+657 ENPTISMKGN
-664 NGKTLNVISHDS
+664 TLNVISRDK

-687 KGNSTH
+687 KGNSTNKS
-693 EWDVQGIVLKFSNGS
+693 DVQGIVLKFSNGS
-708 YMFTNC
+708 YMFTRC
-714 VKMSDGTYKLQWVN
+714 EKMGDGNYKLQWVKE
-728 GLWSLPIAK
+728 LWELPIAK
-737 AQELNYQNPFT
+737 AQWIDYQQPMT
-748 EAQNTAFESA
+748 EAQNTAFASA

-763 TVVRSG
+763 TAVRSG
-769 NILTVYVNGEKV
+769 NILTVYVNGEKI
-781 PGGSV
+781 PGGTV

-794 MTVQAGFFDFDS
+794 MTVQAGFFDYDS
-806 KTNATWKF
+806 KENATWKF
-814 DIQSDISAYNTA
+814 KIESDISAYNTA

-855 NAGYAGDVRIGFTA
+855 NKGYTGEVRIGFTA

-874 DSNGDK
+874 DSNGK
-880 KGYVKSINSNNGN
+880 AKGYVKSILYQKGQ
-893 SNNGPWKLQE
+893 WLIQE
-903 TDSWKNEVTLSDEF
+903 TDSWKGTNLSEEF
-917 KSALE
+917 ASALT
-922 GEGLYLAYHRDAAT
+922 GEGLYLAYHREAAT
-936 GYVKVYAGATK
+936 GFVKVYAGATK

-953 IKSKTA
+953 IASGTA
-959 LSTFTAEPELK
+959 VYTFTAEPELK

-977 GVLFWAGDY
+977 GVLFWKGDY
-986 TASATGYSYGATS
+986 TASAMGYSYGATS

>member
-1 MIGVLSVMSVSLCAF
+1 
-16 ALGMGGNGGEKACAA
+16 
-31 NAASDFYMENGAS
+31 MENGAS

-66 VKETAGDKEVK
+66 AKETAGDKEVK

-82 NRADLGATHGAKK
+82 NRADLGATHDAEK
-95 AMEFEYNLAGVSA
+95 AMKFEYNLAGVSA

-146 NDWANA
+146 NDWATA
-152 VAAESDDNMR
+152 VAAESNDNVR

-174 GAVNKAD
+174 GSVNQED
-181 VEKYLGTVREETR
+181 VKKYLGSVKEETK

-199 YTNAKAIDVSELTAT
+199 YTDAKAIDVSELTAT
-214 YGDYT
+214 YSGYT

-239 EAYNGTAET
+239 EAYNGTAGT

-302 VEGGKITAANLPAGT
+302 VESGKITAANLPAGT

-330 KITAGEKNEN
+330 KITAGAKNES

-345 YDAFATTS
+345 
-353 GMEGWGSVRDFSKQ
+353 
-367 NDGKITL
+367 
-374 DNDLQFIFSKKRYHK
+374 
-389 VAFSVLLQKDWN
+389 
-401 SAGRNGRQGVIFR
+401 
-414 FRNGDE
+414 
-420 YKGIAAMQT
+420 
-429 EGEKQLQS
+429 
-437 DGQTDYGAWWGA
+437 
-449 QGVGLNGSLDLAEG
+449 
-463 GGWNTLVNF
+463 
-472 ASRTDFK
+472 
-479 AALNAG
+479 
-485 TLKLTVLRDGAVFY
+485 
-499 AYLNGEYV
+499 
-507 GCKSYAAKYADME
+507 
-520 CEAGFYYFDF
+520 
-530 SRTTT
+530 
-535 MRDWNFEV
+535 
-543 TEDTA
+543 
-548 ELEAKIPAGSLNAAV
+548 
-563 RTKVKGVVTQLTDGQ
+563 
-578 KVKIEGGVSS
+578 
-588 GEYTVTDGKISL
+588 
-600 PKMFAGTYKLSYGEN
+600 
-615 CFASIT
+615 
-621 IEKDTEYTSDIEL
+621 
-634 QYKVFDL
+634 YKVFDL

-647 AQHDFSHVND
+647 AEHDFSHVND
-657 EKPTIGN
+657 ENPTISMK
-664 NGKTLNVISHDS
+664 GKTLNVISRDK

-687 KGNSTH
+687 KGNSMNPS
-693 EWDVQGIVLKFSNGS
+693 DVQGIVLKFSNGS
-708 YMFTNC
+708 YMFTRC
-714 VKMSDGTYKLQWVN
+714 EKMGDGNYKLQWVKE
-728 GLWSLPIAK
+728 LWNLPIAK
-737 AQELNYQNPFT
+737 AQWIDYQQPMT
-748 EAQNTAFESA
+748 EAQNTAFASA

-763 TVVRSG
+763 TAVRSG
-769 NILTVYVNGEKV
+769 NILTVYVNGEKI

-814 DIQSDISAYNTA
+814 DIRSDISAYNTA
-826 LEKTGSNEMQY
+826 LEKTDSNEKQY

-855 NAGYAGDVRIGFTA
+855 NAGYTGEVRIGFTA
-869 WHNGV
+869 WHNGA
-874 DSNGDK
+874 DSNGK
-880 KGYVKSINSNNGN
+880 AQGYVKSILYQDGQ
-893 SNNGPWKLQE
+893 WWIQE
-903 TDSWKNEVTLSDEF
+903 TDSWKGTKLSEEF
-917 KSALE
+917 ASALT

-936 GYVKVYAGATK
+936 GFVKVYAGATK

-953 IKSKTA
+953 IESGTA
-959 LSTFTAEPELK
+959 LYTFTAEPELK

-977 GVLFWAGDY
+977 GVLFWRGDY

>member
-1 MIGVLSVMSVSLCAF
+1 
-16 ALGMGGNGGEKACAA
+16 
-31 NAASDFYMENGAS
+31 MENGAS

-66 VKETAGDKEVK
+66 AKETAGDKEVK

-82 NRADLGATHGAKK
+82 NRADLGATHGAEK

-146 NDWANA
+146 NDWETA
-152 VAAESDDNMR
+152 VAAESNDNVR

-174 GAVNKAD
+174 GSVNQED
-181 VEKYLGTVREETR
+181 VEKYLGSVKEETN

-199 YTNAKAIDVSELTAT
+199 YTDAKAIDVSELTAT
-214 YGDYT
+214 YGGYT

-302 VEGGKITAANLPAGT
+302 VAGGKITAANLPAGT

-330 KITAGEKNEN
+330 KITAGAKNES

-345 YDAFATTS
+345 
-353 GMEGWGSVRDFSKQ
+353 
-367 NDGKITL
+367 
-374 DNDLQFIFSKKRYHK
+374 
-389 VAFSVLLQKDWN
+389 
-401 SAGRNGRQGVIFR
+401 
-414 FRNGDE
+414 
-420 YKGIAAMQT
+420 
-429 EGEKQLQS
+429 
-437 DGQTDYGAWWGA
+437 
-449 QGVGLNGSLDLAEG
+449 
-463 GGWNTLVNF
+463 
-472 ASRTDFK
+472 
-479 AALNAG
+479 
-485 TLKLTVLRDGAVFY
+485 
-499 AYLNGEYV
+499 
-507 GCKSYAAKYADME
+507 
-520 CEAGFYYFDF
+520 
-530 SRTTT
+530 
-535 MRDWNFEV
+535 
-543 TEDTA
+543 
-548 ELEAKIPAGSLNAAV
+548 
-563 RTKVKGVVTQLTDGQ
+563 
-578 KVKIEGGVSS
+578 
-588 GEYTVTDGKISL
+588 
-600 PKMFAGTYKLSYGEN
+600 
-615 CFASIT
+615 
-621 IEKDTEYTSDIEL
+621 
-634 QYKVFDL
+634 YKVFDL

-657 EKPTIGN
+657 ENPTISMKGN
-664 NGKTLNVISHDS
+664 TLNVISHDS

-693 EWDVQGIVLKFSNGS
+693 GQDVQGIVLKFSNGS
-708 YMFTNC
+708 YMFTRC
-714 VKMSDGTYKLQWVN
+714 EKMSDGKYKLQWVKD
-728 GLWSLPIAK
+728 LWELPIAK
-737 AQELNYQNPFT
+737 AQWIDYQQPMT
-748 EAQNTAFESA
+748 ETQNTAFESA

-763 TVVRSG
+763 TAVRCG
-769 NILTVYVNGEKV
+769 NILTVYVNGEKI

-794 MTVQAGFFDFDS
+794 MTVQTGFFDYNS
-806 KTNATWKF
+806 KENATWKF
-814 DIQSDISAYNTA
+814 KIESDISAYNTA
-826 LEKTGSNEMQY
+826 LEKTDSNEKQY

-855 NAGYAGDVRIGFTA
+855 NAGYTGEVRIGFTA
-869 WHNGV
+869 WHNGA
-874 DSNGDK
+874 NA
-880 KGYVKSINSNNGN
+880 GYVKSILYQNGQ
-893 SNNGPWKLQE
+893 WWIQE
-903 TDSWKNEVTLSDEF
+903 TDSWKGTKLSEEF
-917 KSALE
+917 ASALT

-936 GYVKVYAGATK
+936 GFVKVYAGATK

-953 IKSKTA
+953 IKDGIA
-959 LSTFTAEPELK
+959 VYTFTAEPELK

-977 GVLFWAGDY
+977 GVLFWRGDY

-999 EAVLAKLV
+999 GAVLAKLV

>member
-1 MIGVLSVMSVSLCAF
+1 
-16 ALGMGGNGGEKACAA
+16 
-31 NAASDFYMENGAS
+31 MENGAS

-82 NRADLGATHGAKK
+82 NRADLGATHGAEK

-146 NDWANA
+146 NEWETA
-152 VAAESDDNMR
+152 VAAESNDNVR

-174 GAVNKAD
+174 GSVDKAD
-181 VEKYLGTVREETR
+181 VEKYLGSVKEETKD
-194 ASALL
+194 SALL
-199 YTNAKAIDVSELTAT
+199 YTDAKAIDVSELTAT
-214 YGDYT
+214 YGGYT

-302 VEGGKITAANLPAGT
+302 VEDGKITAANLPAGT

-330 KITAGEKNEN
+330 KITAGVKNES

-345 YDAFATTS
+345 
-353 GMEGWGSVRDFSKQ
+353 
-367 NDGKITL
+367 
-374 DNDLQFIFSKKRYHK
+374 
-389 VAFSVLLQKDWN
+389 
-401 SAGRNGRQGVIFR
+401 
-414 FRNGDE
+414 
-420 YKGIAAMQT
+420 
-429 EGEKQLQS
+429 
-437 DGQTDYGAWWGA
+437 
-449 QGVGLNGSLDLAEG
+449 
-463 GGWNTLVNF
+463 
-472 ASRTDFK
+472 
-479 AALNAG
+479 
-485 TLKLTVLRDGAVFY
+485 
-499 AYLNGEYV
+499 
-507 GCKSYAAKYADME
+507 
-520 CEAGFYYFDF
+520 
-530 SRTTT
+530 
-535 MRDWNFEV
+535 
-543 TEDTA
+543 
-548 ELEAKIPAGSLNAAV
+548 
-563 RTKVKGVVTQLTDGQ
+563 
-578 KVKIEGGVSS
+578 
-588 GEYTVTDGKISL
+588 
-600 PKMFAGTYKLSYGEN
+600 
-615 CFASIT
+615 
-621 IEKDTEYTSDIEL
+621 
-634 QYKVFDL
+634 YKVFDL

-647 AQHDFSHVND
+647 AEHDFSHVND
-657 EKPTIGN
+657 ENPTISMK
-664 NGKTLNVISHDS
+664 GKTLNVISHDS

-687 KGNSTH
+687 KGNSTNPQ
-693 EWDVQGIVLKFSNGS
+693 DVQGIVLKFSNGS
-708 YMFTNC
+708 YMFTRC
-714 VKMSDGTYKLQWVN
+714 EKMSDGKYKLQWVKD
-728 GLWSLPIAK
+728 LWELPIAK
-737 AQELNYQNPFT
+737 AQWIDYQQPMT

-763 TVVRSG
+763 TAVRSG
-769 NILTVYVNGEKV
+769 NILTVYVNGEKI
-781 PGGSV
+781 PGGTV

-826 LEKTGSNEMQY
+826 LEKTGSDERQY

-855 NAGYAGDVRIGFTA
+855 NEGFTGEVRIGFTA
-869 WHNGV
+869 WHNGA
-874 DSNGDK
+874 NA
-880 KGYVKSINSNNGN
+880 GYVKSIVCQEGN
-893 SNNGPWKLQE
+893 WWIQE
-903 TDSWKNEVTLSDEF
+903 TDSWHGTKLSEEF
-917 KSALE
+917 ASALT

-936 GYVKVYAGATK
+936 GFVKVYAGATK

-953 IKSKTA
+953 IKDGIA
-959 LSTFTAEPELK
+959 VYTFTAEPELK

-977 GVLFWAGDY
+977 GVLFWRGDY

>member
-1 MIGVLSVMSVSLCAF
+1 MKKSKMIGALSVMSVSLCAL
-16 ALGMGGNGGEKACAA
+16 AVGMGGGNGGEKACAA

-66 VKETAGDKEVK
+66 AKETAGDKEVK

-82 NRADLGATHGAKK
+82 NRADLGATHGAEK

-146 NDWANA
+146 NDWATA
-152 VAAESDDNMR
+152 VAAESNDNVR

-174 GAVNKAD
+174 GSVNQED
-181 VEKYLGTVREETR
+181 VEKYLGSVQEETN

-199 YTNAKAIDVSELTAT
+199 YTDAKAIDVSELTAT
-214 YGDYT
+214 YSGYT

-302 VEGGKITAANLPAGT
+302 VEDGKITAANLPAGT

-330 KITAGEKNEN
+330 KITAGAKNES

-345 YDAFATTS
+345 
-353 GMEGWGSVRDFSKQ
+353 
-367 NDGKITL
+367 
-374 DNDLQFIFSKKRYHK
+374 
-389 VAFSVLLQKDWN
+389 
-401 SAGRNGRQGVIFR
+401 
-414 FRNGDE
+414 
-420 YKGIAAMQT
+420 
-429 EGEKQLQS
+429 
-437 DGQTDYGAWWGA
+437 
-449 QGVGLNGSLDLAEG
+449 
-463 GGWNTLVNF
+463 
-472 ASRTDFK
+472 
-479 AALNAG
+479 
-485 TLKLTVLRDGAVFY
+485 
-499 AYLNGEYV
+499 
-507 GCKSYAAKYADME
+507 
-520 CEAGFYYFDF
+520 
-530 SRTTT
+530 
-535 MRDWNFEV
+535 
-543 TEDTA
+543 
-548 ELEAKIPAGSLNAAV
+548 
-563 RTKVKGVVTQLTDGQ
+563 
-578 KVKIEGGVSS
+578 
-588 GEYTVTDGKISL
+588 
-600 PKMFAGTYKLSYGEN
+600 
-615 CFASIT
+615 
-621 IEKDTEYTSDIEL
+621 
-634 QYKVFDL
+634 YKVFDL

-657 EKPTIGN
+657 ENPTISMKGN
-664 NGKTLNVISHDS
+664 TLNVISHDS

-687 KGNSTH
+687 KGNSTNPS
-693 EWDVQGIVLKFSNGS
+693 DVQGIVLKFSNGS
-708 YMFTNC
+708 YMFTRC
-714 VKMSDGTYKLQWVN
+714 EKMGDGNYKLQWVKE
-728 GLWSLPIAK
+728 LWNLPIAK
-737 AQELNYQNPFT
+737 AQWIDYQQPMT
-748 EAQNTAFESA
+748 EAQNTAFASA

-763 TVVRSG
+763 TAVRSG
-769 NILTVYVNGEKV
+769 NILTVYVNGEKI
-781 PGGSV
+781 PGGTV

-794 MTVQAGFFDFDS
+794 MTVQAGFFDYDS

-814 DIQSDISAYNTA
+814 DIRSDISAYNTA
-826 LEKTGSNEMQY
+826 LEKTDSNEKQY

-855 NAGYAGDVRIGFTA
+855 NAGYTGEVRIGFTA

-874 DSNGDK
+874 DSNGK
-880 KGYVKSINSNNGN
+880 AQGYVKSILYQDGQ
-893 SNNGPWKLQE
+893 WWIQE
-903 TDSWKNEVTLSDEF
+903 TDSWKGTKLSEEF
-917 KSALE
+917 ASALT

-936 GYVKVYAGATK
+936 GFVKVYAGATK

-953 IKSKTA
+953 IKDGIA
-959 LSTFTAEPELK
+959 VYTFTAEPELK

-977 GVLFWAGDY
+977 GVLFWRGDY

>member
-1 MIGVLSVMSVSLCAF
+1 MKKSKMIGVLSVMSVSLCAF
-16 ALGMGGNGGEKACAA
+16 ALGMGVNGAKADAENGAEAA
-31 NAASDFYMENGAS
+31 KDFYMENGAS

-82 NRADLGATHGAKK
+82 NRADLGATHGAAK

-146 NDWANA
+146 NDWTTA
-152 VAAESDDNMR
+152 VAAESNDNVR

-174 GAVNKAD
+174 GTVNQAD
-181 VEKYLGTVREETR
+181 VEKYLGSVQEETK

-239 EAYNGTAET
+239 EAYSGKAET
-248 ITLMDSANNVVT
+248 ITLMDSKNNVVT

-270 AEIKSHKY
+270 AEIMSHKY
-278 GSLAAMENGTV
+278 GSLAPMENGTV

-330 KITAGEKNEN
+330 KITAGVKNES

-345 YDAFATTS
+345 
-353 GMEGWGSVRDFSKQ
+353 
-367 NDGKITL
+367 
-374 DNDLQFIFSKKRYHK
+374 
-389 VAFSVLLQKDWN
+389 
-401 SAGRNGRQGVIFR
+401 
-414 FRNGDE
+414 
-420 YKGIAAMQT
+420 
-429 EGEKQLQS
+429 
-437 DGQTDYGAWWGA
+437 
-449 QGVGLNGSLDLAEG
+449 
-463 GGWNTLVNF
+463 
-472 ASRTDFK
+472 
-479 AALNAG
+479 
-485 TLKLTVLRDGAVFY
+485 
-499 AYLNGEYV
+499 
-507 GCKSYAAKYADME
+507 
-520 CEAGFYYFDF
+520 
-530 SRTTT
+530 
-535 MRDWNFEV
+535 
-543 TEDTA
+543 
-548 ELEAKIPAGSLNAAV
+548 
-563 RTKVKGVVTQLTDGQ
+563 
-578 KVKIEGGVSS
+578 
-588 GEYTVTDGKISL
+588 
-600 PKMFAGTYKLSYGEN
+600 
-615 CFASIT
+615 
-621 IEKDTEYTSDIEL
+621 
-634 QYKVFDL
+634 YKVFDL

-657 EKPTIGN
+657 ENPTISMK
-664 NGKTLNVISHDS
+664 GKTLNVISHDS

-687 KGNSTH
+687 KGNSTNKS
-693 EWDVQGIVLKFSNGS
+693 DVQGIVLKFSNGS
-708 YMFTNC
+708 YMFTRC
-714 VKMSDGTYKLQWVN
+714 EKMGDGNYKLQWVKE
-728 GLWSLPIAK
+728 LWELPIAK
-737 AQELNYQNPFT
+737 AQWIDYQQPMT
-748 EAQNTAFESA
+748 EAQNTAFASA

-763 TVVRSG
+763 TAVRSG
-769 NILTVYVNGEKV
+769 NILTVYVNGEKI
-781 PGGSV
+781 PGGTV

-794 MTVQAGFFDFDS
+794 MTVQAGFFDYDS
-806 KTNATWKF
+806 KENATWKF
-814 DIQSDISAYNTA
+814 KIESNISAYNTA
-826 LEKTGSNEMQY
+826 LEKTDSNEKQY

-855 NAGYAGDVRIGFTA
+855 NEGYTGEVRIGFTA
-869 WHNGV
+869 WHNGA
-874 DSNGDK
+874 SA
-880 KGYVKSINSNNGN
+880 GYVKSLVCNNGT
-893 SNNGPWKLQE
+893 WKLQE
-903 TDSWKNEVTLSDEF
+903 TDSWKNEVTLSEEF
-917 KSALE
+917 TSALE

-936 GYVKVYAGATK
+936 GVVKVYAGTTK

-953 IKSKTA
+953 IESGTA

-977 GVLFWAGDY
+977 GVLFWKGDY

>member
-1 MIGVLSVMSVSLCAF
+1 MKKSKMIGVLSVMSLSLCAF
-16 ALGMGGNGGEKACAA
+16 AVGMGGGNGGEKACAA

-66 VKETAGDKEVK
+66 AKETAGDKEVK

-82 NRADLGATHGAKK
+82 NRADLGATHGAEK

-146 NDWANA
+146 NEWETA
-152 VAAESDDNMR
+152 VAAESNDNVR
-162 SMRSVAYAALTA
+162 SMRSVAYAALTE
-174 GAVNKAD
+174 GSVNQED
-181 VEKYLGTVREETR
+181 VKKYLGTVQEETN

-199 YTNAKAIDVSELTAT
+199 YTDAKAIDVSELTAT
-214 YGDYT
+214 YGGYT

-239 EAYNGTAET
+239 EAYKGTAET

-317 YSVKT
+317 YSVKS

-330 KITAGEKNEN
+330 KITAGVKNES

-345 YDAFATTS
+345 
-353 GMEGWGSVRDFSKQ
+353 
-367 NDGKITL
+367 
-374 DNDLQFIFSKKRYHK
+374 
-389 VAFSVLLQKDWN
+389 
-401 SAGRNGRQGVIFR
+401 
-414 FRNGDE
+414 
-420 YKGIAAMQT
+420 
-429 EGEKQLQS
+429 
-437 DGQTDYGAWWGA
+437 
-449 QGVGLNGSLDLAEG
+449 
-463 GGWNTLVNF
+463 
-472 ASRTDFK
+472 
-479 AALNAG
+479 
-485 TLKLTVLRDGAVFY
+485 
-499 AYLNGEYV
+499 
-507 GCKSYAAKYADME
+507 
-520 CEAGFYYFDF
+520 
-530 SRTTT
+530 
-535 MRDWNFEV
+535 
-543 TEDTA
+543 
-548 ELEAKIPAGSLNAAV
+548 
-563 RTKVKGVVTQLTDGQ
+563 
-578 KVKIEGGVSS
+578 
-588 GEYTVTDGKISL
+588 
-600 PKMFAGTYKLSYGEN
+600 
-615 CFASIT
+615 
-621 IEKDTEYTSDIEL
+621 
-634 QYKVFDL
+634 YKVFDL

-657 EKPTIGN
+657 ENPTISMKGN
-664 NGKTLNVISHDS
+664 TLNVISHDA

-687 KGNSTH
+687 KGNSMNPS
-693 EWDVQGIVLKFSNGS
+693 DVQGIVLKFSNGS
-708 YMFTNC
+708 YMFTRC
-714 VKMSDGTYKLQWVN
+714 EKMGDGNYKLQWVKE
-728 GLWSLPIAK
+728 LWNLPIAK
-737 AQELNYQNPFT
+737 AQWIDYQQPMT

-763 TVVRSG
+763 TAVRCG
-769 NILTVYVNGEKV
+769 NILTVYVNGEKI

-806 KTNATWKF
+806 KENSTWKF
-814 DIQSDISAYNTA
+814 KIESDISAYNTA
-826 LEKTGSNEMQY
+826 LEKTDSNERQY

-855 NAGYAGDVRIGFTA
+855 NAGYTGEVRIGFTA

-874 DSNGDK
+874 DSNGK
-880 KGYVKSINSNNGN
+880 AQGYVKSILYQDGQ
-893 SNNGPWKLQE
+893 WWIQE
-903 TDSWKNEVTLSDEF
+903 TDSWKGTKLSEEF
-917 KSALE
+917 ASALT

-936 GYVKVYAGATK
+936 GFVKVYAGATK

-953 IKSKTA
+953 IKDGIA
-959 LSTFTAEPELK
+959 VYTFTAEPELK

-977 GVLFWAGDY
+977 GVLFWRGDY

-999 EAVLAKLV
+999 GAVLEKLV

>member
-1 MIGVLSVMSVSLCAF
+1 MKKSKMIGVLSVMSVSLCAF
-16 ALGMGGNGGEKACAA
+16 ALGMGVNGAKADAENGA
-31 NAASDFYMENGAS
+31 EATKDFYMENGAS

-82 NRADLGATHGAKK
+82 NRADLGATHGAAK

-146 NDWANA
+146 NDWATA
-152 VAAESDDNMR
+152 VAAESNDNVR

-174 GAVNKAD
+174 GTVDKED
-181 VEKYLGTVREETR
+181 VEKYLGSVQEETK

-199 YTNAKAIDVSELTAT
+199 YTDAKAIDVSELTAT
-214 YGDYT
+214 YGGYT

-239 EAYNGTAET
+239 EAYSGTAET

-322 NNYLNGEL
+322 NNYLNGKL
-330 KITAGEKNEN
+330 IITAGAKNES

-345 YDAFATTS
+345 
-353 GMEGWGSVRDFSKQ
+353 
-367 NDGKITL
+367 
-374 DNDLQFIFSKKRYHK
+374 
-389 VAFSVLLQKDWN
+389 
-401 SAGRNGRQGVIFR
+401 
-414 FRNGDE
+414 
-420 YKGIAAMQT
+420 
-429 EGEKQLQS
+429 
-437 DGQTDYGAWWGA
+437 
-449 QGVGLNGSLDLAEG
+449 
-463 GGWNTLVNF
+463 
-472 ASRTDFK
+472 
-479 AALNAG
+479 
-485 TLKLTVLRDGAVFY
+485 
-499 AYLNGEYV
+499 
-507 GCKSYAAKYADME
+507 
-520 CEAGFYYFDF
+520 
-530 SRTTT
+530 
-535 MRDWNFEV
+535 
-543 TEDTA
+543 
-548 ELEAKIPAGSLNAAV
+548 
-563 RTKVKGVVTQLTDGQ
+563 
-578 KVKIEGGVSS
+578 
-588 GEYTVTDGKISL
+588 
-600 PKMFAGTYKLSYGEN
+600 
-615 CFASIT
+615 
-621 IEKDTEYTSDIEL
+621 
-634 QYKVFDL
+634 YKVFDL

-657 EKPTIGN
+657 ENPTISMKGN
-664 NGKTLNVISHDS
+664 TLNVLSREK

-693 EWDVQGIVLKFSNGS
+693 GQDVQGIVLKFSDGK
-708 YMFTNC
+708 YMITRSE
-714 VKMSDGTYKLQWVN
+714 KMGDGNYKLQWMASN
-728 GLWSLPIAK
+728 ALWGMATAK
-737 AQELNYQNPFT
+737 DQRLDYQNPLT

-769 NILTVYVNGEKV
+769 NILTVYVNGEKI

-814 DIQSDISAYNTA
+814 DIRSDISAYNTA
-826 LEKTGSNEMQY
+826 LEKTDSNEKQY

-855 NAGYAGDVRIGFTA
+855 NAGYTGEVRIGFTA
-869 WHNGV
+869 WHNGA
-874 DSNGDK
+874 NA
-880 KGYVKSINSNNGN
+880 GYVKSILCQNGQ
-893 SNNGPWKLQE
+893 WMIQE
-903 TDSWKNEVTLSDEF
+903 TDSWKSTNLSEEF
-917 KSALE
+917 ASALT
-922 GEGLYLAYHRDAAT
+922 GDGLYLAYHRIAAT
-936 GYVKVYAGATK
+936 GYVEVYAGATK

-953 IKSKTA
+953 IESGTA
-959 LSTFTAEPELK
+959 LYTFTAEPELK

-977 GVLFWAGDY
+977 GVLFWKGDY

>member
-1 MIGVLSVMSVSLCAF
+1 
-16 ALGMGGNGGEKACAA
+16 
-31 NAASDFYMENGAS
+31 MENGAS

-66 VKETAGDKEVK
+66 AKETAGDKEVK

-82 NRADLGATHGAKK
+82 NRADLGATHGAEKT
-95 AMEFEYNLAGVSA
+95 MEFEYNLAGVSA

-132 ASVELEAKCYLVIG
+132 ASVELEAKCYLVID
-146 NDWANA
+146 NDWENA
-152 VAAESDDNMR
+152 VAADSNDNVR

-174 GAVNKAD
+174 GAVKQAD
-181 VEKYLGTVREETR
+181 VEKYLGTVQEETN

-214 YGDYT
+214 YGGYT

-260 APLKY
+260 APLKK

-278 GSLAAMENGTV
+278 GSLAAMENGTE

-330 KITAGEKNEN
+330 KITAGAKNES

-353 GMEGWGSVRDFSKQ
+353 GMETWGSVRDFSKQ
-367 NDGKITL
+367 NDGKIAL
-374 DNDLQFIFSKKRYHK
+374 NNDMQFIFSKKTYKK
-389 VAFSVLLQKDWN
+389 VAFTVTLQSDWN
-401 SAGRNGRQGVIFR
+401 SAGNEGIQGVIFR
-414 FRNGDE
+414 FKDGNE

-429 EGEKQLQS
+429 EGEKKLQS
-437 DGQTDYGAWWGA
+437 DGNTDYGKWW
-449 QGVGLNGSLDLAEG
+449 NSPLDLAEG
-463 GGWNTLVNF
+463 GGWDTLVNF

-479 AALNAG
+479 DALNAG

-507 GCKSYAAKYADME
+507 GFKSYAAKYADME
-520 CEAGFYYFDF
+520 CEAGFYYILFKG
-530 SRTTT
+530 STT
-535 MRDWNFEV
+535 RDWNFEV
-543 TEDTA
+543 TEDTS
-548 ELEAKIPAGSLNAAV
+548 ELESKIPTGSLNAAV
-563 RTKVKGVVTQLTDGQ
+563 KTKAKGVATQLTDGQ
-578 KVKIEGGVSS
+578 KVKIEGGISS

-600 PKMFAGTYKLSYGEN
+600 PKMVAGTYKLSYGEDY
-615 CFASIT
+615 FASIT
-621 IEKDTEYTSDIEL
+621 IEKDTEYTSEIEL

-641 FKGWDE
+641 FNGLDE
-647 AQHDFSHVND
+647 AEHDFSHVND
-657 EKPTIGN
+657 ENPTISMK
-664 NGKTLNVISHDS
+664 GKTLNVISHDA

-693 EWDVQGIVLKFSNGS
+693 VQDVQGIVLKFSNGS
-708 YMFTNC
+708 YMFTRC
-714 VKMSDGTYKLQWVN
+714 EKMSDGNYKLQWMQE
-728 GLWSLPIAK
+728 LWNLPIAK
-737 AQELNYQNPFT
+737 AQWLDYQNPLT

-769 NILTVYVNGEKV
+769 NILTVYVNGEKI
-781 PGGSV
+781 PGGTV

-794 MTVQAGFFDFDS
+794 MTVQAGFFDYDS
-806 KTNATWKF
+806 KANATWKF
-814 DIQSDISAYNTA
+814 DIESDIS
-826 LEKTGSNEMQY
+826 KY
-837 NNNVNLT
+837 NN
-844 GDVWQAMKLKV
+844 Q
-855 NAGYAGDVRIGFTA
+855 
-869 WHNGV
+869 
-874 DSNGDK
+874 
-880 KGYVKSINSNNGN
+880 
-893 SNNGPWKLQE
+893 
-903 TDSWKNEVTLSDEF
+903 
-917 KSALE
+917 
-922 GEGLYLAYHRDAAT
+922 
-936 GYVKVYAGATK
+936 
-947 AALESA
+947 
-953 IKSKTA
+953 
-959 LSTFTAEPELK
+959 
-970 KKEITVV
+970 
-977 GVLFWAGDY
+977 
-986 TASATGYSYGATS
+986 
-999 EAVLAKLV
+999 

>member
-1 MIGVLSVMSVSLCAF
+1 MKKSKMIGALSVMSVSLCAF
-16 ALGMGGNGGEKACAA
+16 AVGMGGGNGGEKACAA
-31 NAASDFYMENGAS
+31 NATSDFYMENGAS

-66 VKETAGDKEVK
+66 AKETAGDKEVK

-82 NRADLGATHGAKK
+82 NRADLGATHGAEK

-146 NDWANA
+146 NDWATA
-152 VAAESDDNMR
+152 VAAESNDNVR

-174 GAVNKAD
+174 GSVNQED
-181 VEKYLGTVREETR
+181 VEKYLGTVQKETN

-199 YTNAKAIDVSELTAT
+199 YTDAKAIDVSELTAT
-214 YGDYT
+214 YGGYT

-289 ITLEKDGKQTTAT
+289 ITLEKDGKQTKAT

-330 KITAGEKNEN
+330 TITAGAKNES

-345 YDAFATTS
+345 
-353 GMEGWGSVRDFSKQ
+353 
-367 NDGKITL
+367 
-374 DNDLQFIFSKKRYHK
+374 
-389 VAFSVLLQKDWN
+389 
-401 SAGRNGRQGVIFR
+401 
-414 FRNGDE
+414 
-420 YKGIAAMQT
+420 
-429 EGEKQLQS
+429 
-437 DGQTDYGAWWGA
+437 
-449 QGVGLNGSLDLAEG
+449 
-463 GGWNTLVNF
+463 
-472 ASRTDFK
+472 
-479 AALNAG
+479 
-485 TLKLTVLRDGAVFY
+485 
-499 AYLNGEYV
+499 
-507 GCKSYAAKYADME
+507 
-520 CEAGFYYFDF
+520 
-530 SRTTT
+530 
-535 MRDWNFEV
+535 
-543 TEDTA
+543 
-548 ELEAKIPAGSLNAAV
+548 
-563 RTKVKGVVTQLTDGQ
+563 
-578 KVKIEGGVSS
+578 
-588 GEYTVTDGKISL
+588 
-600 PKMFAGTYKLSYGEN
+600 
-615 CFASIT
+615 
-621 IEKDTEYTSDIEL
+621 
-634 QYKVFDL
+634 YKVFDL
-641 FKGWDE
+641 FKGWGE
-647 AQHDFSHVND
+647 AEHDFSHVND
-657 EKPTIGN
+657 ENPTIGN
-664 NGKTLNVISHDS
+664 NGETLNVISREK

-693 EWDVQGIVLKFSNGS
+693 GQDVQGIVLKFSNGS
-708 YMFTNC
+708 YMFTRC
-714 VKMSDGTYKLQWVN
+714 EKMSDGKYKLQWVKE
-728 GLWSLPIAK
+728 LWNLPIAK
-737 AQELNYQNPFT
+737 AQWIDYQQPIT
-748 EAQNTAFESA
+748 AAQNTAFESA

-763 TVVRSG
+763 TAVRSG

-781 PGGSV
+781 PGGTV

-794 MTVQAGFFDFDS
+794 MTVQAGFFDYDS
-806 KTNATWKF
+806 KENATWKF
-814 DIQSDISAYNTA
+814 KIESDISAYNTA
-826 LEKTGSNEMQY
+826 LEKTDSNEKQY

-855 NAGYAGDVRIGFTA
+855 NEGYTGEVRIGFTA
-869 WHNGV
+869 WHNGA
-874 DSNGDK
+874 NA
-880 KGYVKSINSNNGN
+880 GYVKSIVCQDGQ
-893 SNNGPWKLQE
+893 WWIQE
-903 TDSWKNEVTLSDEF
+903 TDSWHGTKLSEEF
-917 KSALE
+917 ASALT
-922 GEGLYLAYHRDAAT
+922 GDGLYLAYHRDAAT

-953 IKSKTA
+953 IESGTA
-959 LSTFTAEPELK
+959 FYTFTAEPELK

-977 GVLFWAGDY
+977 GVLFWRGDY

>member
-1 MIGVLSVMSVSLCAF
+1 MKKSKMIGVLSVMSVSLCAF
-16 ALGMGGNGGEKACAA
+16 AVGMGGGNGGEKACAA
-31 NAASDFYMENGAS
+31 NATSDFYMENGAS

-66 VKETAGDKEVK
+66 AKETAGDKEVK

-82 NRADLGATHGAKK
+82 NRADLGAKHGAEK

-146 NDWANA
+146 NDWATA
-152 VAAESDDNMR
+152 VAAESNDNVR

-174 GAVNKAD
+174 GSVNQED
-181 VEKYLGTVREETR
+181 VKKYLGTVQEETN

-199 YTNAKAIDVSELTAT
+199 YTDAKAIDVSELTAT
-214 YGDYT
+214 YGGYT

-278 GSLAAMENGTV
+278 GSLAAMANGTV

-317 YSVKT
+317 YSVKA

-330 KITAGEKNEN
+330 KITAGVKNES

-345 YDAFATTS
+345 
-353 GMEGWGSVRDFSKQ
+353 
-367 NDGKITL
+367 
-374 DNDLQFIFSKKRYHK
+374 
-389 VAFSVLLQKDWN
+389 
-401 SAGRNGRQGVIFR
+401 
-414 FRNGDE
+414 
-420 YKGIAAMQT
+420 
-429 EGEKQLQS
+429 
-437 DGQTDYGAWWGA
+437 
-449 QGVGLNGSLDLAEG
+449 
-463 GGWNTLVNF
+463 
-472 ASRTDFK
+472 
-479 AALNAG
+479 
-485 TLKLTVLRDGAVFY
+485 
-499 AYLNGEYV
+499 
-507 GCKSYAAKYADME
+507 
-520 CEAGFYYFDF
+520 
-530 SRTTT
+530 
-535 MRDWNFEV
+535 
-543 TEDTA
+543 
-548 ELEAKIPAGSLNAAV
+548 
-563 RTKVKGVVTQLTDGQ
+563 
-578 KVKIEGGVSS
+578 
-588 GEYTVTDGKISL
+588 
-600 PKMFAGTYKLSYGEN
+600 
-615 CFASIT
+615 
-621 IEKDTEYTSDIEL
+621 
-634 QYKVFDL
+634 YKVFDL
-641 FKGWDE
+641 FKGWGE
-647 AQHDFSHVND
+647 AEHDFSHVND
-657 EKPTIGN
+657 ENPTIGN
-664 NGKTLNVISHDS
+664 NGETLNVISREK

-693 EWDVQGIVLKFSNGS
+693 GQDVQGIVLKFSNGS
-708 YMFTNC
+708 YMFTRC
-714 VKMSDGTYKLQWVN
+714 EKMSDGKYKLQWVKD
-728 GLWSLPIAK
+728 LWELPIAK
-737 AQELNYQNPFT
+737 AQWIDYQQPIT
-748 EAQNTAFESA
+748 AAQNTAFESA

-763 TVVRSG
+763 TAVRSG
-769 NILTVYVNGEKV
+769 SILTVYVNGEKI

-794 MTVQAGFFDFDS
+794 MTVQTGFFDYNS
-806 KTNATWKF
+806 KENATWKF
-814 DIQSDISAYNTA
+814 KIESDISAYNTA
-826 LEKTGSNEMQY
+826 LEKTDSNEKQY

-855 NAGYAGDVRIGFTA
+855 NAGYTGEVRIGFTA

-874 DSNGDK
+874 DSNGK
-880 KGYVKSINSNNGN
+880 AQGYVKSILYQDGQ
-893 SNNGPWKLQE
+893 WWIQE
-903 TDSWKNEVTLSDEF
+903 TDSWKGTKLSEEF
-917 KSALE
+917 ASALT

-936 GYVKVYAGATK
+936 GFVKVYAGATK

-953 IKSKTA
+953 IKDGIA
-959 LSTFTAEPELK
+959 VYTFTAEPELK

-977 GVLFWAGDY
+977 GVLFWRGDY

-999 EAVLAKLV
+999 GAVLEKLV

>member
-1 MIGVLSVMSVSLCAF
+1 MKKSKMIGALSVMSLSLCAF
-16 ALGMGGNGGEKACAA
+16 AVGMGINGGEKACAA

-66 VKETAGDKEVK
+66 AKETAGDKEVK

-82 NRADLGATHGAKK
+82 NRADLGATHGAEK

-146 NDWANA
+146 NDWATA
-152 VAAESDDNMR
+152 VAAESDDNVR

-174 GAVNKAD
+174 GSVNQED
-181 VEKYLGTVREETR
+181 VKKYLGSVQEETK

-199 YTNAKAIDVSELTAT
+199 YTDAKAIDVSELTAT
-214 YGDYT
+214 YGGYT

-289 ITLEKDGKQTTAT
+289 ITLEKDGKQTKAT

-330 KITAGEKNEN
+330 TITAGAKNES

-353 GMEGWGSVRDFSKQ
+353 GMENWGSVRDFSKQ
-367 NDGKITL
+367 NDGKIKL
-374 DNDLQFIFSKKRYHK
+374 NNDMQFIFSKKTYKK
-389 VAFSVLLQKDWN
+389 VAFSVVLQKDWN
-401 SAGRNGRQGVIFR
+401 SNGGNGTQGVIFR
-414 FRNGDE
+414 FKDGGA

-429 EGEKQLQS
+429 EGEQFLRN
-437 DGQTDYGAWWGA
+437 DGQAKYGQFWAKY
-449 QGVGLNGSLDLAEG
+449 GVGLNGSLDLAEG
-463 GGWNTLVNF
+463 GNWDELVNF

-479 AALNAG
+479 NALNAG

-520 CEAGFYYFDF
+520 CEAGFYYFGF
-530 SRTTT
+530 KGSTT
-535 MRDWNFEV
+535 REWNFEV

-548 ELEAKIPAGSLNAAV
+548 
-563 RTKVKGVVTQLTDGQ
+563 
-578 KVKIEGGVSS
+578 
-588 GEYTVTDGKISL
+588 
-600 PKMFAGTYKLSYGEN
+600 
-615 CFASIT
+615 
-621 IEKDTEYTSDIEL
+621 
-634 QYKVFDL
+634 
-641 FKGWDE
+641 
-647 AQHDFSHVND
+647 
-657 EKPTIGN
+657 
-664 NGKTLNVISHDS
+664 
-676 YNDVATSLWIK
+676 
-687 KGNSTH
+687 
-693 EWDVQGIVLKFSNGS
+693 
-708 YMFTNC
+708 
-714 VKMSDGTYKLQWVN
+714 
-728 GLWSLPIAK
+728 
-737 AQELNYQNPFT
+737 
-748 EAQNTAFESA
+748 
-758 DGLQL
+758 
-763 TVVRSG
+763 
-769 NILTVYVNGEKV
+769 
-781 PGGSV
+781 
-786 VLDESYAS
+786 
-794 MTVQAGFFDFDS
+794 
-806 KTNATWKF
+806 
-814 DIQSDISAYNTA
+814 AYNTA
-826 LEKTGSNEMQY
+826 LEKTGSDDRQY
-837 NNNVNLT
+837 NNSVNLT
-844 GDVWQAMKLKV
+844 GDVWQAMKVKV
-855 NAGYAGDVRIGFTA
+855 NAGYTGEVRIGFTA
-869 WHNGV
+869 WHNGA
-874 DSNGDK
+874 NA
-880 KGYVKSINSNNGN
+880 GYVKSILYQDGQ
-893 SNNGPWKLQE
+893 WWIQE
-903 TDSWKNEVTLSDEF
+903 TDSWKATKLSEEF
-917 KSALE
+917 ASALT
-922 GEGLYLAYHRDAAT
+922 GEGLYLAYHRVAAT
-936 GYVKVYAGATK
+936 GYVEVYAGVTK

-953 IKSKTA
+953 IESGTA
-959 LSTFTAEPELK
+959 LYTFTAEPELK

-977 GVLFWAGDY
+977 GVLFWKGDY

-999 EAVLAKLV
+999 EAVLAKL

>member
-1 MIGVLSVMSVSLCAF
+1 MKKSKMIGVLSVMSVSLCAL
-16 ALGMGGNGGEKACAA
+16 AVGMGGGSGGEKACAA
-31 NAASDFYMENGAS
+31 NATSDFYMENGAS

-66 VKETAGDKEVK
+66 AKETAGDKEVK

-82 NRADLGATHGAKK
+82 NRADLGATHGAEK

-146 NDWANA
+146 NEWATA
-152 VAAESDDNMR
+152 VAAESNDNVR

-174 GAVNKAD
+174 GSVNQED
-181 VEKYLGTVREETR
+181 VKKYLGSVKEETE

-199 YTNAKAIDVSELTAT
+199 YTDAKAIDVSELTAT
-214 YGDYT
+214 YGGYT

-239 EAYNGTAET
+239 EAYNGKAET

-317 YSVKT
+317 YSVKA

-330 KITAGEKNEN
+330 KITAGVKNES

-345 YDAFATTS
+345 
-353 GMEGWGSVRDFSKQ
+353 
-367 NDGKITL
+367 
-374 DNDLQFIFSKKRYHK
+374 
-389 VAFSVLLQKDWN
+389 
-401 SAGRNGRQGVIFR
+401 
-414 FRNGDE
+414 
-420 YKGIAAMQT
+420 
-429 EGEKQLQS
+429 
-437 DGQTDYGAWWGA
+437 
-449 QGVGLNGSLDLAEG
+449 
-463 GGWNTLVNF
+463 
-472 ASRTDFK
+472 
-479 AALNAG
+479 
-485 TLKLTVLRDGAVFY
+485 
-499 AYLNGEYV
+499 
-507 GCKSYAAKYADME
+507 
-520 CEAGFYYFDF
+520 
-530 SRTTT
+530 
-535 MRDWNFEV
+535 
-543 TEDTA
+543 
-548 ELEAKIPAGSLNAAV
+548 
-563 RTKVKGVVTQLTDGQ
+563 
-578 KVKIEGGVSS
+578 
-588 GEYTVTDGKISL
+588 
-600 PKMFAGTYKLSYGEN
+600 
-615 CFASIT
+615 
-621 IEKDTEYTSDIEL
+621 
-634 QYKVFDL
+634 YKVFDL

-657 EKPTIGN
+657 ENPTISMKGN
-664 NGKTLNVISHDS
+664 TLNVISHDA

-687 KGNSTH
+687 KGNSTNPS
-693 EWDVQGIVLKFSNGS
+693 DVQGIVLKFSNGS
-708 YMFTNC
+708 YMFTRC
-714 VKMSDGTYKLQWVN
+714 EKMGDGNYKLQWVKE
-728 GLWSLPIAK
+728 LWNLPIAK
-737 AQELNYQNPFT
+737 AQWIDYQQPIT
-748 EAQNTAFESA
+748 AAQNTAFESA

-763 TVVRSG
+763 TAVRSG

-781 PGGSV
+781 PGGTV

-794 MTVQAGFFDFDS
+794 MTVQAGFFDYDS

-814 DIQSDISAYNTA
+814 DIRSDISAYNTA
-826 LEKTGSNEMQY
+826 LEKTDSNEKQY

-855 NAGYAGDVRIGFTA
+855 NKGDAGEVRIGFTA

-874 DSNGDK
+874 DSNGK
-880 KGYVKSINSNNGN
+880 AQGYVKSILYQDGQ
-893 SNNGPWKLQE
+893 WWIQE
-903 TDSWKNEVTLSDEF
+903 TDSWKGTKLSEEF
-917 KSALE
+917 ASALT

-936 GYVKVYAGATK
+936 GFVKVYAGATK

-953 IKSKTA
+953 IASGTA
-959 LSTFTAEPELK
+959 LYTFTAEPELK

-977 GVLFWAGDY
+977 GVLFWRGDY

>member
-1 MIGVLSVMSVSLCAF
+1 MKKSKMIGALSVMSLSLCAF
-16 ALGMGGNGGEKACAA
+16 AVGMGINGGEKACAA
-31 NAASDFYMENGAS
+31 NATSEFYMENGAS

-66 VKETAGDKEVK
+66 AKETAGDKEVK

-82 NRADLGATHGAKK
+82 NRADLGATHGAEK

-122 ALEESLLLNA
+122 ALEENLLLNA

-146 NDWANA
+146 NEWETA
-152 VAAESDDNMR
+152 VAAESNDNVR

-174 GAVNKAD
+174 GSVNQAD
-181 VEKYLGTVREETR
+181 VKKYLGTVQKETN

-199 YTNAKAIDVSELTAT
+199 YTDAKAIDVSELTAT
-214 YGDYT
+214 YGGYT

-239 EAYNGTAET
+239 EAYNGTAGT

-330 KITAGEKNEN
+330 TITAGAKNES

-345 YDAFATTS
+345 
-353 GMEGWGSVRDFSKQ
+353 
-367 NDGKITL
+367 
-374 DNDLQFIFSKKRYHK
+374 
-389 VAFSVLLQKDWN
+389 
-401 SAGRNGRQGVIFR
+401 
-414 FRNGDE
+414 
-420 YKGIAAMQT
+420 
-429 EGEKQLQS
+429 
-437 DGQTDYGAWWGA
+437 
-449 QGVGLNGSLDLAEG
+449 
-463 GGWNTLVNF
+463 
-472 ASRTDFK
+472 
-479 AALNAG
+479 
-485 TLKLTVLRDGAVFY
+485 
-499 AYLNGEYV
+499 
-507 GCKSYAAKYADME
+507 
-520 CEAGFYYFDF
+520 
-530 SRTTT
+530 
-535 MRDWNFEV
+535 
-543 TEDTA
+543 
-548 ELEAKIPAGSLNAAV
+548 
-563 RTKVKGVVTQLTDGQ
+563 
-578 KVKIEGGVSS
+578 
-588 GEYTVTDGKISL
+588 
-600 PKMFAGTYKLSYGEN
+600 
-615 CFASIT
+615 
-621 IEKDTEYTSDIEL
+621 
-634 QYKVFDL
+634 YKVFDL

-647 AQHDFSHVND
+647 AEHDFSHVND
-657 EKPTIGN
+657 ENPTISMK
-664 NGKTLNVISHDS
+664 GKTLNVISRDK

-687 KGNSTH
+687 KGNSTNKS
-693 EWDVQGIVLKFSNGS
+693 DVQGIVLKFSNGS
-708 YMFTNC
+708 YMFTRC
-714 VKMSDGTYKLQWVN
+714 EKMGDGNYKLQWVKE
-728 GLWSLPIAK
+728 LWNLPIAK
-737 AQELNYQNPFT
+737 AQWIDYQQPIT
-748 EAQNTAFESA
+748 AAQNTAFESA

-763 TVVRSG
+763 TAVRSG

-781 PGGSV
+781 PGGTV

-794 MTVQAGFFDFDS
+794 MTVQAGFFDYDS

-826 LEKTGSNEMQY
+826 LEKTGSDERQY

-855 NAGYAGDVRIGFTA
+855 NAGYTGEVRIGFTA

-874 DSNGDK
+874 DSNGK
-880 KGYVKSINSNNGN
+880 AKGYVKSILYQNGQ
-893 SNNGPWKLQE
+893 WWIQE
-903 TDSWKNEVTLSDEF
+903 TDSWKATNLSEEF
-917 KSALE
+917 ASALK

-953 IKSKTA
+953 IESKTA
-959 LSTFTAEPELK
+959 VYTFTAEAELK

-977 GVLFWAGDY
+977 GVLFWKGDY
-986 TASATGYSYGATS
+986 TASATGYSYGTTS
-999 EAVLAKLV
+999 EAVLAQLV